1 MLPVIRRSL
10 LLAVL
15 AASVQGC
22 QHGSMPLDDS
32 LVPKPHV
39 DAGVMQ
45 ECKTVVDIPHRF
57 IPYDEM
63 LGLWAADRA
72 ISGDCRR
79 GKHAAITTI
88 KALIR

>member
-1 MLPVIRRSL
+1 
-10 LLAVL
+10 
-15 AASVQGC
+15 
-22 QHGSMPLDDS
+22 MPLDDS
-32 LVPKPHV
+32 LTPKPHL

-79 GKHAAITTI
+79 SKHASITTI

>member
-1 MLPVIRRSL
+1 
-10 LLAVL
+10 
-15 AASVQGC
+15 
-22 QHGSMPLDDS
+22 MPLDDS
-32 LVPKPHV
+32 LVPKVHV
-39 DAGVMQ
+39 DTGVMQ